1 MRVVIW
7 TDKDG
12 WRRRA
17 LLPDDMPD
25 DKAPL
30 GVPQNVPDVRKL
42 DVDGVLREVN
52 NLLTEEGLLTWKDVN
67 LKQDSFRR
75 ACDVLRR
82 HLIRVYREQEELND
96 D

>member
-42 DVDGVLREVN
+42 DVDVSCARSTTYSRKRG
-52 NLLTEEGLLTWKDVN
+52 
-67 LKQDSFRR
+67 
-75 ACDVLRR
+75 C
-82 HLIRVYREQEELND
+82 
-96 D
+96 